1 MRINGYANRKIIKA
15 NANINSKTQRVAST
29 ANPSGLRASND
40 DYQIMHRDES
50 TDIRLPGR
58 SIASHMTKSKQGIQ
72 IRNTATNLRAS
83 HQFAASR

>member
-1 MRINGYANRKIIKA
+1 MMKS

-29 ANPSGLRASND
+29 ANPSSGLTTSND

-58 SIASHMTKSKQGIQ
+58 SIGSHLTKSKPGIQ
-72 IRNTATNLRAS
+72 IRSANLRAS
-83 HQFAASR
+83 HQIAASRQSRLT